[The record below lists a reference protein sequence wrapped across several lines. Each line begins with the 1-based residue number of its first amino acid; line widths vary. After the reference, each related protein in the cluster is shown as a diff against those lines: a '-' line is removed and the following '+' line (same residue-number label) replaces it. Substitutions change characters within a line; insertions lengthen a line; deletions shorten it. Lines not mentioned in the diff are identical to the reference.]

1 MASGLIL
8 GIIMAKYGKWYLA
21 ALLPGILFQQFFE
34 YVSWQRQ
41 ENKKIS
47 VFGKMLIWQLL
58 TITFFTAGYWHF
70 QEEELKRSAYTDVLA
85 EGKYVKA
92 SGTLS
97 GKEYKNGQYVY
108 CLDHCTLAAQNKT
121 ILCNQILFYQKT
133 DHYSI
138 GQLLNVEGIIK
149 LWEKASN
156 EGMFDADRFYRSRKI
171 ECRLSDAK
179 VIGASEKFCR
189 LPERLFQLRCRITKV
204 YSDYLCKDEAGII
217 ATMALGDKSL
227 LDKETRKLY
236 QSAGISHIL
245 AISGLHISLIGMG
258 LYRFLR
264 KVRCSFGFSGIIAG
278 TVIIGYGILSGFGTS
293 AKRAVC
299 MFILMLIAQ
308 WLGRSYDT
316 LSALGFSA
324 IIILW
329 ENPYLITYEGF
340 LLSYAAV
347 LGIAVIGRMLVKIE
361 KPFFSLE
368 EKFLI
373 SLSIQ
378 IATVPLCA
386 YFYNEIPV
394 WSMLINFFVLPLI
407 GLLLFLALAGGILGM
422 FFSAPAR
429 GIFEGCH
436 WILSFYRK
444 VCEMGARL
452 PGALLITG
460 QPDIRKLILYY
471 SILSGVLWMMK
482 RRKNRRGFSVIAVV
496 LLVFLLNQPLRGFE
510 IDVLDVGQGD
520 GIFLHSKSNVSFFFD
535 GGSTD
540 VKNVGEQ
547 RILPFLKAKGIQKID
562 YWVISHTDKD
572 HISGLEEVLQS
583 GYPVTNL
590 IFSKYIIKDEAYEE
604 LVVIAENNGC
614 RILKMDR
621 NDAVTDGKMRL
632 ECVFPDVSYQ
642 NDDKNAMSLV
652 VRYEENGFSGL
663 FTGDISSME
672 EHYLTDNGFAEKV
685 TYYKS
690 AHHGSKHSNSA
701 EFLKALSP
709 EETTI
714 SCGREN
720 SYGHPGKEAVSNIKE
735 SGSRLFLTTESGR
748 IRLRMKD
755 GKIIVDEYFKK

>member
-189 LPERLFQLRCRITKV
+189 LPEKLFQLRCRIAKV

-264 KVRCSFGFSGIIAG
+264 KVRCSFGFSGIMAG
-278 TVIIGYGILSGFGTS
+278 TVIIGYGILFGFGTS

-373 SLSIQ
+373 SFSIQ

-460 QPDIRKLILYY
+460 QPDICKLILYY

-482 RRKNRRGFSVIAVV
+482 RRKSRRGFSVIAVV

-583 GYPVTNL
+583 GYPVANL

-614 RILKMDR
+614 RVLKMDR

-663 FTGDISSME
+663 FTGDIGSME

>member
-41 ENKKIS
+41 ENKRIS

-108 CLDHCTLAAQNKT
+108 CLDQCTLAAQNKT

-171 ECRLSDAK
+171 ECRLSEAK

-189 LPERLFQLRCRITKV
+189 LPEKLFQLRCRIAKV

-245 AISGLHISLIGMG
+245 VISGLHISLIGMG

-378 IATVPLCA
+378 IVTVPLCA

-452 PGALLITG
+452 PGAMLITG
-460 QPDIRKLILYY
+460 QPDICKLILYY

-482 RRKNRRGFSVIAVV
+482 RRKSRRGFSVIAVV

-583 GYPVTNL
+583 GYPVANL

-604 LVVIAENNGC
+604 LVVIAENSGC

-632 ECVFPDVSYQ
+632 ECVFPDASYQ

-663 FTGDISSME
+663 FTGDIGSME

-755 GKIIVDEYFKK
+755 GKIIIDEYFKK

>member
-21 ALLPGILFQQFFE
+21 ALLPGILFQHFFE

-47 VFGKMLIWQLL
+47 FLGKMLIWQLL

-108 CLDHCTLAAQNKT
+108 CLDHCTLTAQNKT

-189 LPERLFQLRCRITKV
+189 LPEELFQLRCRIAKV

-316 LSALGFSA
+316 LSAVGFSA

-460 QPDIRKLILYY
+460 QPDIHKLILYY

-482 RRKNRRGFSVIAVV
+482 RRKI
-496 LLVFLLNQPLRGFE
+496 
-510 IDVLDVGQGD
+510 
-520 GIFLHSKSNVSFFFD
+520 
-535 GGSTD
+535 
-540 VKNVGEQ
+540 
-547 RILPFLKAKGIQKID
+547 
-562 YWVISHTDKD
+562 
-572 HISGLEEVLQS
+572 
-583 GYPVTNL
+583 
-590 IFSKYIIKDEAYEE
+590 
-604 LVVIAENNGC
+604 
-614 RILKMDR
+614 M
-621 NDAVTDGKMRL
+621 
-632 ECVFPDVSYQ
+632 
-642 NDDKNAMSLV
+642 
-652 VRYEENGFSGL
+652 
-663 FTGDISSME
+663 
-672 EHYLTDNGFAEKV
+672 
-685 TYYKS
+685 YY
-690 AHHGSKHSNSA
+690 
-701 EFLKALSP
+701 
-709 EETTI
+709 
-714 SCGREN
+714 
-720 SYGHPGKEAVSNIKE
+720 
-735 SGSRLFLTTESGR
+735 
-748 IRLRMKD
+748 
-755 GKIIVDEYFKK
+755 

>member
-34 YVSWQRQ
+34 YVSWQRR

-189 LPERLFQLRCRITKV
+189 LPEKLFQLRCRIAKV

-378 IATVPLCA
+378 ITTVPLCA

-452 PGALLITG
+452 PGAMLITG
-460 QPDIRKLILYY
+460 QPDICKLILYY

-482 RRKNRRGFSVIAVV
+482 RRKSRRGFSVIAVV

-604 LVVIAENNGC
+604 LVVIAENS
-614 RILKMDR
+614 DR

-663 FTGDISSME
+663 FTGDIGSME